1 MSWHYS
7 IEALAVAPALS
18 TRNRTFFRVST
29 AGVDRPWAL
38 LPEQSQPL
46 RPQSG
51 DAAAFPSHQQAI
63 DTYYRLLFEH
73 ESARR
78 RKEEVSQP

>member
-1 MSWHYS
+1 VPSATTAS
-7 IEALAVAPALS
+7 PRSGTDATATTGIDLV
-18 TRNRTFFRVST
+18 FGT